1 MNSRQD
7 RRDEWIRR
15 VGLQDQSGQSV
26 RVFCRE
32 RGLSEASFYGWRQR
46 LQRKD
51 KPVTFALVGTTAATK
66 EAGIEV
72 LLTSGD
78 LLRIGC
84 DATTLR
90 MVLSVLRERS

>member
-1 MNSRQD
+1 
-7 RRDEWIRR
+7 
-15 VGLQDQSGQSV
+15 V
-26 RVFCRE
+26 RVFCKE

-51 KPVTFALVGTTAATK
+51 KPVTFALVETKAVATG
-66 EAGIEV
+66 ADIEV
-72 LLTSGD
+72 VLTSGD
-78 LLRIGC
+78 RLRIGH

>member
-1 MNSRQD
+1 M
-7 RRDEWIRR
+7 
-15 VGLQDQSGQSV
+15 VGLQEKSGQSV

-51 KPVTFALVGTTAATK
+51 KPVTFALVETAAAAT

-78 LLRIGC
+78 RLRIGR
-84 DATTLR
+84 DAATLR
-90 MVLSVLRERS
+90 MVLSVLRERP

>member
-1 MNSRQD
+1 M
-7 RRDEWIRR
+7 
-15 VGLQDQSGQSV
+15 VGLQEKSGQSV

-51 KPVTFALVGTTAATK
+51 KPVTFALVETTAAT

-78 LLRIGC
+78 RLRIGR
-84 DATTLR
+84 DAATLR
-90 MVLSVLRERS
+90 MVLSVLRERP